1 MDQLDA
7 KFRSI
12 DGHGYLFLSG
22 AFSGVFSDINLGTA
36 SASNGLKVIVQEKS
50 SDNTIVDE
58 TKFDSRSISV
68 TGDGF
73 YKISLP
79 GDFTNVI
86 SEKQTKVNVFKVI
99 AKEYSLSSQNDV
111 GSQKF
116 YHTTCE
122 GVIEKDFLFQGFGD
136 SSSTPIPP
144 TDTTESKANDPIP
157 VTPITPNS
165 SKGLSGK
172 MIAFIVGGILLLLAI
187 LVAIAL
193 FTGIFSKLMGM
204 LGFDNNQNEQ
214 TTEVVEEPKEEPA
227 AEEPKEE
234 PVAEEPKEEPVAE
247 EPKEEPVA
255 ENPAKEETQVQEPV
269 NQSSVTQSTT
279 TTTSNAVPC
288 TITQASDGEIISNC
302 TATKPNIAAFSS
314 LAKEAFEKN
323 RCDLGKRIFSSYG
336 RRDANMAKTFAS
348 YYDVNS
354 QMSSNCVNKD
364 KTQAV
369 YWYEKAVS
377 LGDEE
382 SKSALSTLKE

>member
-73 YKISLP
+73 YKISFP

-247 EPKEEPVA
+247 K
-255 ENPAKEETQVQEPV
+255 PAKEETQVQEPV

>member
-50 SDNTIVDE
+50 SNNTIVDE

-157 VTPITPNS
+157 VTPITHN
-165 SKGLSGK
+165 
-172 MIAFIVGGILLLLAI
+172 I
-187 LVAIAL
+187 
-193 FTGIFSKLMGM
+193 SKLMGM

-234 PVAEEPKEEPVAE
+234 PVAEEPKEEPKEEPVAE

-255 ENPAKEETQVQEPV
+255 EKPAKAETQVQEPV

-302 TATKPNIAAFSS
+302 TATKPNIAAFSL

>member
-73 YKISLP
+73 YKISFP

-234 PVAEEPKEEPVAE
+234 PVAEK
-247 EPKEEPVA
+247 
-255 ENPAKEETQVQEPV
+255 PAKEETQVQEPV

>member
-50 SDNTIVDE
+50 SNNTIVDE

-122 GVIEKDFLFQGFGD
+122 GVIEKDFLFQFFGD

-157 VTPITPNS
+157 VKPITYNS

-247 EPKEEPVA
+247 
-255 ENPAKEETQVQEPV
+255 NPAKEETQVQEPV

-279 TTTSNAVPC
+279 TPTSHAGPC

>member
-50 SDNTIVDE
+50 SNNTIVDE

-157 VTPITPNS
+157 VTPITHNS

-247 EPKEEPVA
+247 K
-255 ENPAKEETQVQEPV
+255 PAKEETQVQEPV

-302 TATKPNIAAFSS
+302 TATKPNIAAFSL